1 MIELLVSNLQSH
13 DSQPEKLVTLRSER
27 KPCRFTAG
35 YCSPMTLLAEKIIPY
50 MTKSQSIVRGAFFI
64 VASELSFAI
73 SAAIIK
79 QVAISLPNESIVFFR
94 NLFGL
99 SFLAPLLIKSK
110 GNILQTNILPLHI
123 ARAAFGMGAMYCFFY
138 AIAHI
143 PLGDTMLIKSTIPL
157 IIPFVS
163 FILLKESISTRV
175 AIAGLLGFIGVFL
188 ILEPTGETDWASIVA
203 LISSIMAALAFVTV
217 RKLSATE
224 PPLRIVAYFAIFGLC
239 ISSIPLI
246 WAWQTP
252 SLIEYIMLIAIGLST
267 TIGQLFLTRGYQNA
281 PASSVGIFTY
291 TSVPFGTFLGWLLFE
306 EVLDLNSF
314 FGAVLIVLAGIIIL
328 RTKVIPE

>member
-1 MIELLVSNLQSH
+1 MV
-13 DSQPEKLVTLRSER
+13 
-27 KPCRFTAG
+27 
-35 YCSPMTLLAEKIIPY
+35 
-50 MTKSQSIVRGAFFI
+50 KSQSIVRGAFFI
-64 VASELSFAI
+64 VASEFSFAL

-79 QVAISLPNESIVFFR
+79 QASISLPNESIVFFR

-99 SFLAPLLIKSK
+99 VILAPLLIKSE
-110 GNILQTNILPLHI
+110 GNILQTNILPLHL
-123 ARAAFGMGAMYCFFY
+123 ARAGFGMGAMYCFFY

-157 IIPFVS
+157 IIPFIS
-163 FILLKESISTRV
+163 FIWLKESMTRRIIV
-175 AIAGLLGFIGVFL
+175 AGILGFVGVFL
-188 ILEPTGETDWASIVA
+188 ILEPTGYIDWAIIVA

-224 PPLRIVAYFAIFGLC
+224 PPLRIVAYFGIFGLS

-252 SLIEYIMLIAIGLST
+252 SAIEYVMLAGIGLT
-267 TIGQLFLTRGYQNA
+267 TTVGQLCLTRGYQNA

-291 TSVPFGTFLGWLLFE
+291 TSVPFGAFLGWLFFTE
-306 EVLDLNSF
+306 ILDINSL
-314 FGAVLIVLAGIIIL
+314 FGAVSIVLAGFIIL
-328 RTKVIPE
+328 RTKVVPQ